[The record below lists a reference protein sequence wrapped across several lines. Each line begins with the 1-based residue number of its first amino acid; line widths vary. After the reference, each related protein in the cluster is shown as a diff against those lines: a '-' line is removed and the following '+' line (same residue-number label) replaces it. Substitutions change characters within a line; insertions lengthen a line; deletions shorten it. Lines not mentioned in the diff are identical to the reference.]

1 MLIVCR
7 GIKGRVD
14 RIQRIYTEES
24 VYKYDV
30 FLRDS
35 EKEMDCHIG
44 GVDASEIKILLETKD
59 KESLDSCGLE
69 EP

>member
-1 MLIVCR
+1 MIVVCR

-14 RIQRIYTEES
+14 RILRIYTEEP

-44 GVDASEIKILLETKD
+44 GVDASEIKILPESKD
-59 KESLDSCGLE
+59 
-69 EP
+69 